1 MDCLTAEAIPKY
13 ARTCTIVYAETAIT
27 HRRSIVRGFMTVE
40 QTENMHVVMSPEAET
55 LPSRPNKHYQGTT
68 SGNAIMGVGHPEDR
82 EWTLTFAQKKT
93 LFGPEARTTDVDD
106 DPRKMKG
113 EKPRND
119 TDIEPVHY
127 WAMTPLLY
135 HEVVHRLQ
143 AKAIID
149 LTATDTFATV
159 CVELGIP
166 YLGICHTSVHVDAL
180 KRRLATVVFDKF
192 TVEGNPLYKSQLAQT
207 IHRATQPDGE
217 NDDGEQPVPKAKA
230 KAKAKGKAKSKAKA
244 KAMPKALA
252 GAAGAGEEPD
262 DDNLD
267 PEDEEEQ
274 EEEDLD
280 GSGEDL

>member
-1 MDCLTAEAIPKY
+1 
-13 ARTCTIVYAETAIT
+13 
-27 HRRSIVRGFMTVE
+27 
-40 QTENMHVVMSPEAET
+40 
-55 LPSRPNKHYQGTT
+55 
-68 SGNAIMGVGHPEDR
+68 
-82 EWTLTFAQKKT
+82 
-93 LFGPEARTTDVDD
+93 
-106 DPRKMKG
+106 MKG

-159 CVELGIP
+159 CIELGIP

-217 NDDGEQPVPKAKA
+217 NYDGDQPIPKAKA
-230 KAKAKGKAKSKAKA
+230 KAKASGKAKSKAKA

-252 GAAGAGEEPD
+252 SAAGADDDPD

-267 PEDEEEQ
+267 QDEEEQ
-274 EEEDLD
+274 EDEDLD